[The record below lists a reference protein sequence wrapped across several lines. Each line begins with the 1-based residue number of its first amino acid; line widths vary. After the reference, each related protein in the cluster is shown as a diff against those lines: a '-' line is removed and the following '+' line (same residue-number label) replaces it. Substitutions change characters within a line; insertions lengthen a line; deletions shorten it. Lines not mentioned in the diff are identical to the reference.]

1 MISVVRHQTPGVSGV
16 TNISLTVD
24 LGSAPVPERR
34 YVADVGTV
42 ILAHEGARL
51 VFGQSKVSGSGLRSL
66 IVVHMSAYGA
76 HQFLRST
83 PDMLKTAKK
92 FMQQNQLTVGSLTEI
107 GEEPNQTV
115 ALAANLIAASYSGTE
130 ACMDFYHASPFVVMQ
145 VKAGGEFAADP
156 VVRVSLPMVL
166 LYAICEKLETM
177 KAQLL
182 SPENEQAPE
191 NEQE

>member
-1 MISVVRHQTPGVSGV
+1 
-16 TNISLTVD
+16 
-24 LGSAPVPERR
+24 
-34 YVADVGTV
+34 V
-42 ILAHEGARL
+42 ILVQEGARL
-51 VFGQSKVSGSGLRSL
+51 IFGQSKVTGDGLRSL
-66 IVVHMSAYGA
+66 IIVHMPAYGA

-107 GEEPNQTV
+107 NEEPNQTV

-182 SPENEQAPE
+182 SPENEQE
-191 NEQE
+191 

>member
-1 MISVVRHQTPGVSGV
+1 MSGV

-42 ILAHEGARL
+42 VLAHEGARL
-51 VFGQSKVSGSGLRSL
+51 VFGQTKVTGHGLRSL
-66 IVVHMSAYGA
+66 IVIHMSAYGV
-76 HQFLRST
+76 HQFLRSS
-83 PDMLKTAKK
+83 PDMLKTAKE
-92 FMQQNQLTVGSLTEI
+92 FMQRNRLSVGNLMEI
-107 GEEPNQTV
+107 TEEPNQTV

-130 ACMDFYHASPFVVMQ
+130 ACMDFYHASPFAVLQ

-166 LYAICEKLETM
+166 LYAVCEELEKI
-177 KAQLL
+177 KAQLP
-182 SPENEQAPE
+182 SPD
-191 NEQE
+191 NEQEQET